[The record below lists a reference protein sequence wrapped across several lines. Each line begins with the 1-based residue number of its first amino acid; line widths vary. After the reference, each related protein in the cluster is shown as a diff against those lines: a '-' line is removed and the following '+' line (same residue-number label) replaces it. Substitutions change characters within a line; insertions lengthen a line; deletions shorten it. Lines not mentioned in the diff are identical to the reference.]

1 MYRKAYGKMKKLPK
15 LVFEIE
21 GKDYV
26 MGAEDYMCEG
36 RRKLTAKSSPAI
48 ISNHLHDR
56 KYGDNPQ
63 IA

>member
-1 MYRKAYGKMKKLPK
+1 MKKLPK